1 MRITINYSDHN
12 PPHIHAASFMKTN

>member
-1 MRITINYSDHN
+1 MNYSDHN